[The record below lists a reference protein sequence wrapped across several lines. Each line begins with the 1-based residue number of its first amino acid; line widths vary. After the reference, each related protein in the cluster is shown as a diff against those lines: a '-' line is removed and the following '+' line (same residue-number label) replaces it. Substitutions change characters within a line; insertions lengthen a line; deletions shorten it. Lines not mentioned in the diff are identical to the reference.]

1 MLLRQ
6 SQGLTTQ
13 NLRAASLLFSK
24 ATLMARSAEDA
35 LPAPSLSMSAG
46 TAAKRVT
53 GQTIARAAAVVVTE
67 VIEVAETEMT
77 VAEAT
82 RVTEEADLLPADH
95 SREEAEADPEK
106 MAAPKNSAKAGALFA
121 TKRATSRG
129 IALSLEETQEEADA
143 LWIAALAETTT
154 EVVTDST
161 TEGLHLAA
169 DPPEASTTVAV
180 VAMTWVE
187 NA

>member
-1 MLLRQ
+1 
-6 SQGLTTQ
+6 
-13 NLRAASLLFSK
+13 
-24 ATLMARSAEDA
+24 MAQSAEDA

-53 GQTIARAAAVVVTE
+53 GQTIARAAAAVVTE
-67 VIEVAETEMT
+67 VIEVAEMVAEMI

-82 RVTEEADLLPADH
+82 RVTEEADLLPVDH

-106 MAAPKNSAKAGALFA
+106 MAAPKNFAKAGALSA
-121 TKRATSRG
+121 TRRATSRET
-129 IALSLEETQEEADA
+129 ALSLEETQEAADA

-154 EVVTDST
+154 EAVTDST
-161 TEGLHLAA
+161 IDGLHLAV
-169 DPPEASTTVAV
+169 DPPEASTAAV
-180 VAMTWVE
+180 VVTTWVE

>member
-1 MLLRQ
+1 
-6 SQGLTTQ
+6 
-13 NLRAASLLFSK
+13 
-24 ATLMARSAEDA
+24 MAQSAEDA
-35 LPAPSLSMSAG
+35 LLAPSLSMSAG

-67 VIEVAETEMT
+67 VIEVAEITEMT

-106 MAAPKNSAKAGALFA
+106 MAAPKNSAKAGALSA
-121 TKRATSRG
+121 EKRATSRE
-129 IALSLEETQEEADA
+129 IARSLEQTTEAADA
-143 LWIAALAETTT
+143 LWIAALVETTT
-154 EVVTDST
+154 EAGTDST
-161 TEGLHLAA
+161 IDGLHLAA
-169 DPPEASTTVAV
+169 DPHEVSTIVAV
-180 VAMTWVE
+180 VVMTWVE